1 MCFKHDPEAQEC
13 VSRLIDLALFSFYR
27 VCFYHNENW
36 NTKTARDN
44 WLSYI
49 SKPNRCHEPQSKVPM
64 TCFRSFYE
72 PQSKVFVLV
81 TQSHF
86 PNQQAAD
93 VCEAKRGHMRRLSM
107 DHRPTLY
114 PIWLFSRR
122 LIIFCRRCQVILFS
136 PAIRRFFFFFV
147 IGTESGNNR
156 PTVGRLPRGLGHLTV
171 GRQTQMNGWASG
183 ENPTTIARL
192 SGRWPFIDRS

>member
-13 VSRLIDLALFSFYR
+13 VSRLIDLALFSFCR

-44 WLSYI
+44 WLSYVG
-49 SKPNRCHEPQSKVPM
+49 KPNRCH
-64 TCFRSFYE
+64 E

-93 VCEAKRGHMRRLSM
+93 VSEAKIGHMRRLSK
-107 DHRPTLY
+107 DHRPTLC
-114 PIWLFSRR
+114 PIWLFLVGWSFFVEGAK
-122 LIIFCRRCQVILFS
+122 LYCFLLSF
-136 PAIRRFFFFFV
+136 ADYFFFFFFL
-147 IGTESGNNR
+147 ILWSAQSRAT
-156 PTVGRLPRGLGHLTV
+156 
-171 GRQTQMNGWASG
+171 
-183 ENPTTIARL
+183 
-192 SGRWPFIDRS
+192 IDRQSVDFLGV